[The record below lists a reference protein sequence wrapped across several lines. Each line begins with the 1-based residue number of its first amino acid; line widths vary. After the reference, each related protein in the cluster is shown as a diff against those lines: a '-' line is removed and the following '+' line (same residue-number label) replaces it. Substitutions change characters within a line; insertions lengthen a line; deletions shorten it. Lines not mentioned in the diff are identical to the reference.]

1 MCGIV
6 PTRRFVPLIA
16 DLHASMH
23 APFCQRLLC
32 TLVVSLVLIALP
44 PLSASASSIDPWTS
58 IQGDTSWSIGE
69 ERGRTPEG
77 APTAWRERRNT
88 LGMSVQTLAF
98 TGRRFEDAHLLI
110 DTLADEELL
119 AWEKALIVANHD
131 AGHLSQELTQGW
143 VDLLRTW
150 PSLGSGER
158 VQQHL
163 SLRLRIVDAGL
174 ASLAPKCLPSSL
186 SNAQLLTELADI
198 EASIPGRRLRSRV
211 EPPPQRP
218 AQLTDA
224 ALQSSDSSPIRA
236 AVSLLALTSPATPLL
251 TQWADASSP
260 SGVHCAE
267 RNVQRFFRLMLDPRI
282 DGVETFDALARN
294 GSTFPIS
301 QRWLW
306 RVAVHRYLMGDE
318 HAVRHVSA
326 YFIEHYASNVE
337 GAEIMQLLSDI
348 ADGTPSSTRTLWPRA
363 GAGTNPTYQWV
374 TAEAA
379 RVRRLNTEAEAALS
393 RITDSDVHFVA
404 AWISLAAA
412 RDALGRGR
420 GVHLALQT
428 LESIAPPLPIYDY
441 WRATLRART
450 QSLGIP
456 SR

>member
-1 MCGIV
+1 M
-6 PTRRFVPLIA
+6 
-16 DLHASMH
+16 SW
-23 APFCQRLLC
+23 
-32 TLVVSLVLIALP
+32 TL
-44 PLSASASSIDPWTS
+44 DE
-58 IQGDTSWSIGE
+58 D
-69 ERGRTPEG
+69 RGRTPQG
-77 APTAWRERRNT
+77 LPTTWREHRQT

-98 TGRRFEDAHLLI
+98 TGRRFDDAHMLVYA
-110 DTLADEELL
+110 LANEELL
-119 AWEKALIVANHD
+119 GWEKALLVANHD

-143 VDLLRTW
+143 VALLRAW
-150 PSLGSGER
+150 PSLEPGER
-158 VQQHL
+158 VQRHL

-198 EASIPGRRLRSRV
+198 ERSIPGRRLRSRV

-218 AQLTDA
+218 EQLTDE
-224 ALQSSDSSPIRA
+224 ALQSSDSSSLRA
-236 AVSLLALTSPATPLL
+236 AVSLLALTSPATPIL

-260 SGVHCAE
+260 QGTHCAE
-267 RNVQRFFRLMLDPRI
+267 RTVQRFFRLMLDPRI
-282 DGVETFDALARN
+282 DGATTFETLAHK
-294 GSTFPIS
+294 SPAFPVS

-306 RVAVHRYLMGDE
+306 RFAVHRYLMGDE
-318 HAVRHVSA
+318 DAVRRVSA
-326 YFIEHYASNVE
+326 YFIEHYADNIE
-337 GAEIMQLLSDI
+337 GAQMMQLLSDI
-348 ADGTPSSTRTLWPRA
+348 ADGTPVSTRTDWPRA

-379 RVRRLNTEAEAALS
+379 RVRRMNTEAEAALS

-441 WRATLRART
+441 WRATLRTRT
-450 QSLGIP
+450 QSLGAP